1 MVYIHSLSSL
11 ILAGSVAKSSAF
23 VSPHNLMIKPKCH
36 GIVNP
41 MSLLALEE
49 KKDGLDKVSS
59 INLDTFISSLPSPE
73 DLKEN
78 ILEVSILFVGI
89 MIFSIIGQFYE
100 HHTFI
105 DNIP

>member
-1 MVYIHSLSSL
+1 M
-11 ILAGSVAKSSAF
+11 LAGSVAKSSAF

-41 MSLLALEE
+41 MSSLVLEE

-59 INLDTFISSLPSPE
+59 INLDKSISSLPSSE

-78 ILEVSILFVGI
+78 ILEVSI
-89 MIFSIIGQFYE
+89 
-100 HHTFI
+100 
-105 DNIP
+105 